1 MLIIYYV
8 ALWGAMSLGALL
20 PRQVRSRL
28 AAYAGLLSLFAVATA
43 ALYFAFSQWA
53 GIVRSGAKADSL
65 IPQDYLKHGEWG
77 FASFAILLVGV
88 LSPIAAAWI
97 TTRLKMGR
105 TTQNV
110 IEK

>member
-8 ALWGAMSLGALL
+8 ALWGAVLLGALL
-20 PRQVRSRL
+20 PKQVRSRI
-28 AAYAGLLSLFAVATA
+28 AAYAGLFSLFAVATA

-53 GIVRSGAKADSL
+53 GIVRSGAKSDSL
-65 IPQDYLKHGEWG
+65 IPQDYLRHGAWG
-77 FASFAILLVGV
+77 FASFAVLLVGV

-97 TTRLKMGR
+97 TVRLKMGR
-105 TTQNV
+105 ATQNI